1 MDDKLI
7 FDGLAHI
14 SMSPTETIRD
24 YFYQLNKRVDIIPEY
39 TRAIPAKWT
48 TGQCQQQLYGGKP
61 HHWGHNCM
69 EFHSKFFLL
78 DLFRAG
84 LPQEICWV
92 ISLQNF
98 KLLKRWSPPR
108 PGPMIAKRPT
118 PLSLSYQRGSQLS
131 KGRYL
136 AKRTKHKTSTRT
148 TKSKISGQNKTT
160 RATKTRHRVT
170 TPKEMGKLVSI
181 AKFKPSTTWLLQ
193 GVPGHW
199 RTPFLACQG

>member
-1 MDDKLI
+1 LKPLFKAEFAIQMDDKLI

-84 LPQEICWV
+84 LPQEIC
-92 ISLQNF
+92 
-98 KLLKRWSPPR
+98 
-108 PGPMIAKRPT
+108 
-118 PLSLSYQRGSQLS
+118 
-131 KGRYL
+131 
-136 AKRTKHKTSTRT
+136 
-148 TKSKISGQNKTT
+148 
-160 RATKTRHRVT
+160 
-170 TPKEMGKLVSI
+170 
-181 AKFKPSTTWLLQ
+181 
-193 GVPGHW
+193 
-199 RTPFLACQG
+199 